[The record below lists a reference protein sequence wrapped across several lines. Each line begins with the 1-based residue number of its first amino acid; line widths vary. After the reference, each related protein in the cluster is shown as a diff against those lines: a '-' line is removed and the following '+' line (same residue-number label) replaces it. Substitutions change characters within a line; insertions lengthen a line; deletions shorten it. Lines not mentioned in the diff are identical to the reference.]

1 MYCVRESV
9 IVGMG
14 DGGEGGSSGGGA
26 EGASRTRSLE
36 ACWGLGR
43 FEGRCA
49 CQWRAMWYMRRTV
62 QLDRAGSRVHGV
74 QELTVI
80 SPPQLMSTKNSRES
94 FLVLL
99 QSSMT
104 WTLMCVSYL

>member
-1 MYCVRESV
+1 
-9 IVGMG
+9 
-14 DGGEGGSSGGGA
+14 
-26 EGASRTRSLE
+26 
-36 ACWGLGR
+36 
-43 FEGRCA
+43 
-49 CQWRAMWYMRRTV
+49 MRRMV
-62 QLDRAGSRVHGV
+62 ELDRPGSRVHGV